1 MGVTAVLSYPI
12 PENKSCQQVLES
24 LYKLM
29 DILGAKQCGTFKI
42 DCETF
47 NSSNPQIPK
56 TLQLFHDSEFPL
68 STFSL
73 IDNGSQYLIA
83 DGGSFDTIVQ
93 TYLSQVYPCKKS
105 QKIESSGKRFDLS
118 EGDFYVRIGQ
128 VMQEHSSGKGIT
140 IEIDFTPCQ
149 VPNNCWDIIC
159 QVAQNFLPIN
169 QMPPHPQTDRFMPI
183 DTIRQYQQIFNKSR
197 KQT

>member
-29 DILGAKQCGTFKI
+29 EILGAKQCGTFKI

-47 NSSNPQIPK
+47 ISASNIHPAKI
-56 TLQLFHDSEFPL
+56 LQTFRDTEKPM

-73 IDNGSQYLIA
+73 IDNGLHHLIA
-83 DGGSFDTIVQ
+83 DTGTFDTIVQ
-93 TYLSQVYPCKKS
+93 LYLAQVYPCKKS
-105 QKIESSGKRFDLS
+105 QKIESSGKKFDLS

-128 VMQEHSSGKGIT
+128 VSQEHSLRGIT
-140 IEIDFTPCQ
+140 IEIDFAPCHI
-149 VPNNCWDIIC
+149 PSNCWDIIC
-159 QVAQNFLPIN
+159 QVAQNFLPTN
-169 QMPPHPQTDRFMPI
+169 QMPPPPQTDLFLPI
-183 DTIRQYQQIFNKSR
+183 DTIRQYQHIFNKLR